1 MSEAVSVDVL
11 AELPGNI
18 WKVEVATGTRVE
30 SGQCL
35 LVMETMKMEIPVH
48 AESAAY
54 VAEVRVHPGDQV
66 AAGDVL
72 VVLAP

>member
-1 MSEAVSVDVL
+1 MRHEVV

-18 WKVEVATGTRVE
+18 WKIEVEPGARVE
-30 SGQCL
+30 PGHCL

-48 AESAAY
+48 AETAAL
-54 VAEVRVHPGDQV
+54 VAEVRVAPGDQV